1 MSEGILEKMK
11 YLIGIETVDDED
23 EDDYEEKK
31 ALEKDYSRDEEKKA
45 LEKDYSRDYS
55 RPVLPISSQT
65 RDNKVVNLQQKG
77 HMKLVVHEPSNF
89 EECPK
94 IVDNLK
100 NKKPVIINLE
110 KVETDVAKRIFDFV
124 SGATYAA
131 DGSVQKVANN
141 IFVFAPENICQSPKT
156 PL

>member
-23 EDDYEEKK
+23 EDDY
-31 ALEKDYSRDEEKKA
+31 EEKKA

-141 IFVFAPENICQSPKT
+141 IFVFAPENVDISSNLDLKDYQPSPKSSIFR
-156 PL
+156 

>member
-11 YLIGIETVDDED
+11 YLIGIEEVDDD
-23 EDDYEEKK
+23 EDDYEPQKP
-31 ALEKDYSRDEEKKA
+31 AEKDYSRPA
-45 LEKDYSRDYS
+45 LPLGAANRDS
-55 RPVLPISSQT
+55 
-65 RDNKVVNLQQKG
+65 KVVNLQQKP
-77 HMKLVVHEPSNF
+77 HMKLVVHEPDSF

-141 IFVFAPENICQSPKT
+141 IFVFAPDNVDISSNLDLKDYQPSPKSSIFR
-156 PL
+156 